1 MSKLVIVLGDQLNK
15 NISSLSDFNKESDQV
30 LMAEIYQ
37 EAKYANHHK
46 KKIAF
51 LFSAMRH
58 FNNELLEDEFPVYYH
73 CYQNDDSISFESLI
87 KELISFNKNINQ
99 LVITKPGE
107 YRLVEEFKDIS
118 SRLKIS
124 LDIRQDKRFLS
135 TENEF
140 FNWASNRKELRMEF
154 FYREMR
160 KKYDVLM
167 DKDHPIGGKWN
178 YDSENRKF
186 PSKKQDFP
194 NVFKISSDPVT
205 MDVLSL
211 VEQEFP
217 EHFGSLDNFH
227 FATTRSEALLILDDF
242 IENRLDN
249 FGDFQDAMV
258 ENEPWMFHSHIS
270 FYLNS
275 GLLMPLE
282 CIQKAEKAY
291 FEKKCSLNSVE
302 GFIRQILGWREYIR
316 GIYWLK
322 MPDYKNLNYL
332 NAKRALP
339 SFFWSGDTKLNCLH
353 HCIDETYQNAYA
365 HHIQRLMVLGNFL
378 LLCGVNPDEV
388 NHWYL
393 SVYADA
399 YEWVEMPNV
408 TGMILYADGGV
419 VASKPYA
426 SGGSYINKMSN
437 YCSNCSYQVNE
448 KNGDSACPFNYLFW
462 DFLARNKDKLE
473 SNNRISMMYRTYEK
487 MSDDKKKLITEDANK
502 FLNSL

>member
-58 FNNELLEDEFPVYYH
+58 FNNELLEDEFPIYYH

-87 KELISFNKNINQ
+87 EKLISYNKNINQ

-124 LDIRQDKRFLS
+124 LDIRQDNRFLS
-135 TENEF
+135 TESEF

-227 FATTRSEALLILDDF
+227 FATTRSEALLVLDDF

-291 FEKKCSLNSVE
+291 FEKKSSLNSVE

>member
-87 KELISFNKNINQ
+87 EKLITYNKNINQ

-124 LDIRQDKRFLS
+124 LDIRQDNRFLS

-227 FATTRSEALLILDDF
+227 FATTRNEALLILDDF

-270 FYLNS
+270 F
-275 GLLMPLE
+275 
-282 CIQKAEKAY
+282 
-291 FEKKCSLNSVE
+291 
-302 GFIRQILGWREYIR
+302 
-316 GIYWLK
+316 
-322 MPDYKNLNYL
+322 
-332 NAKRALP
+332 
-339 SFFWSGDTKLNCLH
+339 
-353 HCIDETYQNAYA
+353 
-365 HHIQRLMVLGNFL
+365 
-378 LLCGVNPDEV
+378 
-388 NHWYL
+388 
-393 SVYADA
+393 
-399 YEWVEMPNV
+399 
-408 TGMILYADGGV
+408 
-419 VASKPYA
+419 
-426 SGGSYINKMSN
+426 
-437 YCSNCSYQVNE
+437 
-448 KNGDSACPFNYLFW
+448 
-462 DFLARNKDKLE
+462 
-473 SNNRISMMYRTYEK
+473 
-487 MSDDKKKLITEDANK
+487 
-502 FLNSL
+502 

>member
-1 MSKLVIVLGDQLNK
+1 
-15 NISSLSDFNKESDQV
+15 
-30 LMAEIYQ
+30 
-37 EAKYANHHK
+37 
-46 KKIAF
+46 
-51 LFSAMRH
+51 
-58 FNNELLEDEFPVYYH
+58 
-73 CYQNDDSISFESLI
+73 
-87 KELISFNKNINQ
+87 
-99 LVITKPGE
+99 
-107 YRLVEEFKDIS
+107 
-118 SRLKIS
+118 
-124 LDIRQDKRFLS
+124 
-135 TENEF
+135 
-140 FNWASNRKELRMEF
+140 
-154 FYREMR
+154 
-160 KKYDVLM
+160 
-167 DKDHPIGGKWN
+167 
-178 YDSENRKF
+178 
-186 PSKKQDFP
+186 
-194 NVFKISSDPVT
+194 

-227 FATTRSEALLILDDF
+227 FATTRNEALLILDDF

-291 FEKKCSLNSVE
+291 LEEKCSLNSVE
-302 GFIRQILGWREYIR
+302 GFIRQVLGWREYIR

-322 MPDYKNLNYL
+322 MPDYRNLNYL
-332 NAKRALP
+332 NANRALP
-339 SFFWSGDTKLNCLH
+339 NFFWSGDTKLNCLH

-487 MSDDKKKLITEDANK
+487 MSDDKKKLITEDAKK

>member
-1 MSKLVIVLGDQLNK
+1 MPRKSIRGRGQLPRQQQN
-15 NISSLSDFNKESDQV
+15 E
-30 LMAEIYQ
+30 
-37 EAKYANHHK
+37 
-46 KKIAF
+46 
-51 LFSAMRH
+51 H

-73 CYQNDDSISFESLI
+73 CYQNDDSISFQSLI
-87 KELISFNKNINQ
+87 EKLISYNKNINQ

-124 LDIRQDKRFLS
+124 LDIRQDNRFLS

-167 DKDHPIGGKWN
+167 DKVHPIGGKWN

-282 CIQKAEKAY
+282 CIQRAEKAY

-302 GFIRQILGWREYIR
+302 GFIRQILG
-316 GIYWLK
+316 L
-322 MPDYKNLNYL
+322 
-332 NAKRALP
+332 
-339 SFFWSGDTKLNCLH
+339 
-353 HCIDETYQNAYA
+353 HCIDRSDRAANEHYISSYC
-365 HHIQRLMVLGNFL
+365 RLEGTVGCAAAVM
-378 LLCGVNPDEV
+378 
-388 NHWYL
+388 
-393 SVYADA
+393 
-399 YEWVEMPNV
+399 
-408 TGMILYADGGV
+408 
-419 VASKPYA
+419 
-426 SGGSYINKMSN
+426 
-437 YCSNCSYQVNE
+437 
-448 KNGDSACPFNYLFW
+448 
-462 DFLARNKDKLE
+462 LA
-473 SNNRISMMYRTYEK
+473 I
-487 MSDDKKKLITEDANK
+487 
-502 FLNSL
+502 